1 MSDVPKRSDTELEEI
16 KKHDKKLYQDVVLGK
31 ISRKDAHNKIMSDV
45 NMVGEYKGRGT
56 RNKPIGLKKDMEIL
70 EKRYKIKLD
79 DWADMLMELYP
90 FTFQNRIKEKKWNYM
105 KEHIVLKFN
114 INM

>member
-79 DWADMLMELYP
+79 DCADMLMELYP
-90 FTFQNRIKEKKWNYM
+90 FTFQNRIKEKK
-105 KEHIVLKFN
+105 
-114 INM
+114 